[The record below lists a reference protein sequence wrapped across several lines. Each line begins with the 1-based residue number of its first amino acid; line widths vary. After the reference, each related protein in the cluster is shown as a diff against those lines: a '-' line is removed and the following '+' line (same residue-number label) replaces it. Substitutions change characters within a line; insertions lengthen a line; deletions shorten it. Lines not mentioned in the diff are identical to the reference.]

1 MRSSEYLRGQA
12 ERCRRLA
19 REVLDSALQRRLFEM
34 AEEFEREAEA
44 LVNLEGK
51 EPPCR

>member
-19 REVLDSALQRRLFEM
+19 REVLDPVLQQRLLEM
-34 AEEFEREAEA
+34 AREFEREAEA
-44 LVNLEGK
+44 LLDAEDG

>member
-1 MRSSEYLRGQA
+1 MRSSEYLKGQA

-19 REVLDSALQRRLFEM
+19 REVLDPALQRRLFEM
-34 AEEFEREAEA
+34 AEEFDREAEA
-44 LVNLEGK
+44 LLDIEGK